1 MPTYFDASQL
11 IDLGTAPNANDGDT
25 LRTAGSKINTA
36 LQDID
41 SALDAL
47 DSDFRVA
54 FDSSQIGTDAIS
66 TVKIQDGAVNSA
78 KLTPGS
84 LSNTVYA
91 GSLNFDSTAA
101 NDIITINAARRPRG
115 CGSGRRSGRPRS
127 ELDSWRPRPSALP
140 SLRPRRISIDFTL
153 KI

>member
-11 IDLGTAPNANDGDT
+11 IDLGSAPNANDGDT

-66 TVKIQDGAVNSA
+66 TAKIQDGAVTAA

-91 GSLNFDSTAA
+91 GQTDDAMAYLTG
-101 NDIITINAARRPRG
+101 G
-115 CGSGRRSGRPRS
+115 CNRC
-127 ELDSWRPRPSALP
+127 LDFAEPHVV
-140 SLRPRRISIDFTL
+140 SI
-153 KI
+153 